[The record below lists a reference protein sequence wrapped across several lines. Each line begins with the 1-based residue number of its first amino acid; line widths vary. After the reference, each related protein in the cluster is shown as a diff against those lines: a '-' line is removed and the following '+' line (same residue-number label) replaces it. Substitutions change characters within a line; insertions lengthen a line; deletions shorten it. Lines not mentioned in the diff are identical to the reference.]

1 MGGGLGFQHMNFGG
15 GEHNST
21 HNRGEA
27 YGVIFLLRLLKEF
40 NSSEETS
47 SELYKAV
54 WRCQLPLDV
63 TRMEKKGALLA
74 NFRLTSDP
82 SSAKLVQWNHI
93 CSFWNLP
100 EREESPLIWG
110 QDSP

>member
-1 MGGGLGFQHMNFGG
+1 MNFGG

-47 SELYKAV
+47 PSELYKAV
-54 WRCQLPLDV
+54 RGCQLPLDV

-74 NFRLTSDP
+74 TFRLTSDP
-82 SSAKLVQWNHI
+82 SSSKLVQWNHI
-93 CSFWNLP
+93 C
-100 EREESPLIWG
+100 
-110 QDSP
+110 